1 MSPRTRFVGITLL
14 AAALL
19 LGAGTELQA
28 QVRLAP
34 VSLGA
39 HASLSDIRGGTW
51 GFGGRFAAEVH
62 ESYALAWDVELVQE
76 YFMPNCP
83 SFDCNAHSSQLNLLA
98 RRTISSMASAYAGAG
113 VAYQRFALEQGAE
126 RVEGDD
132 WGINL
137 ILGARAAVASAV
149 QPYLEVRFTFKDEL
163 RNETAT
169 SFGLRFPIGR

>member
-1 MSPRTRFVGITLL
+1 MNPRTRLAGITVL

-19 LGAGTELQA
+19 LGAGTDLQG
-28 QVRLAP
+28 QVTLAK

-39 HASLSDIRGGTW
+39 HAAISDIRGGTW

-98 RRTISSMASAYAGAG
+98 RRTISSMASAYVGAG
-113 VAYQRFALEQGAE
+113 VAYQRFALEQGTE

-132 WGINL
+132 WGVNL
-137 ILGARAAVASAV
+137 ILGAQAAATRAVEPFV
-149 QPYLEVRFTFKDEL
+149 EVRFTFKDEL
-163 RNETAT
+163 RNEVAT
-169 SFGLRFPIGR
+169 SFGLRVPIGG